1 MTFSQKDNGCNLWLV
16 SPKTGLPLRIDIYV
30 QEINLAIEYM
40 REQHYRESFYD
51 KNTFEK
57 IKYNDKMKRKIC
69 KEHDVN
75 VIDVKYTWMETEK
88 VIIDILHKNGIEI
101 FK

>member
-1 MTFSQKDNGCNLWLV
+1 MTFSQKDNGCNFWLV

-51 KNTFEK
+51 KNTFGI

-101 FK
+101 SK